1 MASESGLAARM
12 PKAGARRQE
21 GVAWERMN
29 KTPSKSSDLNSR
41 LPALGELR
49 HISFSKDAL
58 VMAVKLYFAASK
70 KALPAGVVEGC
81 DIVAAP
87 DTQVEISIRD
97 DASGEI
103 KKVPISAEQIGA
115 AMINYCRK
123 VNVPLPRDGKKS
135 LLVSGDNL
143 VLVVNVQAPQTKLF
157 RTGPER

>member
-1 MASESGLAARM
+1 MTKS
-12 PKAGARRQE
+12 
-21 GVAWERMN
+21 
-29 KTPSKSSDLNSR
+29 PSKSSDLSSR

-58 VMAVKLYFAASK
+58 VMAVKLYYAATK
-70 KALPAGVVEGC
+70 KPLPSGVVEGC
-81 DIVAAP
+81 EIVAAP
-87 DTQVEISIRD
+87 DTQVEIKIRD

-103 KKVPISAEQIGA
+103 KTVPISAEIMGA

-143 VLVVNVQAPQTKLF
+143 VLVVNVQAQPTKLF
-157 RTGPER
+157 RTGTAER

>member
-1 MASESGLAARM
+1 
-12 PKAGARRQE
+12 
-21 GVAWERMN
+21 MN
-29 KTPSKSSDLNSR
+29 KSPSKASGDLSSR

-58 VMAVKLYFAASK
+58 VMAVKLYYAASK
-70 KALPAGVVEGC
+70 KPLPPGVVEGC
-81 DIVAAP
+81 EIIATP
-87 DTQVEISIRD
+87 DTHVEITIRED
-97 DASGEI
+97 SSGQVH
-103 KKVPISAEQIGA
+103 KVPVPAEQIGA

>member
-1 MASESGLAARM
+1 
-12 PKAGARRQE
+12 
-21 GVAWERMN
+21 MN
-29 KTPSKSSDLNSR
+29 KSPSKPGDLNSR

-70 KALPAGVVEGC
+70 KPLPPGVVEGC
-81 DIVAAP
+81 DIIAAP

-97 DASGEI
+97 DASGTLN
-103 KKVPISAEQIGA
+103 KVPVSAETIGA

-123 VNVPLPRDGKKS
+123 VSVPLPRDGKKS

-157 RTGPER
+157 RTGTAER

>member
-1 MASESGLAARM
+1 
-12 PKAGARRQE
+12 
-21 GVAWERMN
+21 MN
-29 KTPSKSSDLNSR
+29 KSPSKSSDLSSR
-41 LPALGELR
+41 LPALSELR

-58 VMAVKLYFAASK
+58 VMAVKLYYAATK
-70 KALPAGVVEGC
+70 KSLPSGVVEGC
-81 DIVAAP
+81 EIVAAP
-87 DTQVEISIRD
+87 DTQVEITIRD
-97 DASGEI
+97 DAGGQLQKI
-103 KKVPISAEQIGA
+103 PISAEIIGA

>member
-1 MASESGLAARM
+1 
-12 PKAGARRQE
+12 
-21 GVAWERMN
+21 MN
-29 KTPSKSSDLNSR
+29 KSPSKPGDLNSR

-70 KALPAGVVEGC
+70 KPLPPGLVEGC
-81 DIVAAP
+81 DIIAAP

-97 DASGEI
+97 DASGNI
-103 KKVPISAEQIGA
+103 TKVPVSAETIGA

-123 VNVPLPRDGKKS
+123 VSVPLPRDGKKS

-157 RTGPER
+157 RTGTAER

>member
-1 MASESGLAARM
+1 
-12 PKAGARRQE
+12 
-21 GVAWERMN
+21 MN
-29 KTPSKSSDLNSR
+29 KSPSKPSGDLNSR

-58 VMAVKLYFAASK
+58 VMAVKLYYAASK
-70 KALPAGVVEGC
+70 KPLPPGVVEAC
-81 DIVAAP
+81 EIIATP
-87 DTQVEISIRD
+87 DTHVEISIRD
-97 DASGEI
+97 DSTGTLN
-103 KKVPISAEQIGA
+103 KVPVPAEQIGA

-123 VNVPLPRDGKKS
+123 VSVPLPRDGKKS

>member
-1 MASESGLAARM
+1 M
-12 PKAGARRQE
+12 
-21 GVAWERMN
+21 
-29 KTPSKSSDLNSR
+29 SKSPPKPGDLNSR

-70 KALPAGVVEGC
+70 KPLPPGVVEGC
-81 DIVAAP
+81 DIIAAP
-87 DTQVEISIRD
+87 DTQVEITIRD
-97 DASGEI
+97 DASGNLN
-103 KKVPISAEQIGA
+103 KVPVPAETIGA

-123 VNVPLPRDGKKS
+123 VSVPLPRDGKKS

-157 RTGPER
+157 RTGTAER